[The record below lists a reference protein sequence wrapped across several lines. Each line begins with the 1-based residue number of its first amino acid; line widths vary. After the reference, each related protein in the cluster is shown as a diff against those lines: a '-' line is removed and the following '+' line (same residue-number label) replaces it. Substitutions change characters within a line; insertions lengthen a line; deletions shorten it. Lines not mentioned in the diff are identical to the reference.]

1 MLEGYDEVRTN
12 QVQKKHIL
20 GVVKMQIHWE
30 PHPKQAFALSRQE
43 FEIAFGG
50 SRGGGKSSCLMAWMV
65 DPEYLNNPL
74 YRGLIIRRNYDDL
87 RDYIDRAT
95 QMYKHLD
102 VDVVGNPAE
111 FRFPTGAIIRTGHL
125 MDKQA
130 YQKYQGHEYHKMG
143 IEEATL
149 IADEEDYLKLISS
162 CRSTIGLAPQI
173 FLTCNPG
180 GPGHNWFKERFVANE
195 REKTHYDPVTGRTRI
210 FIPSKIH
217 DNPTLMKEDPGYM
230 EMLKGL
236 PEELRRA
243 WLDGDW
249 DVYYGQY
256 FSQWRYDVHVV
267 EPFKIPSTW
276 YRYRGIDYG
285 YKAPFATA
293 FLAVSP
299 KGDVYLYREY
309 YVAEME
315 LSGHIEALTG
325 MSQGE
330 EFRATL
336 GDPSMWIRNP
346 INTNRS
352 DAVAGS
358 HMAIADLL
366 RKGGINAIKA
376 NNNRL
381 SGWNLLREYLK
392 WDEETPPKFFV
403 FKTCRKF
410 IDTIPMLVHDLRRP
424 EDLDTKGPDHLL
436 DATRYAMMA
445 IGKPE
450 EEEAK
455 PWIQKLMQKFEANK
469 TDVPG
474 LRG

>member
-1 MLEGYDEVRTN
+1 MLT
-12 QVQKKHIL
+12 
-20 GVVKMQIHWE
+20 HWE
-30 PHPKQAFALSRQE
+30 PHPRQAFALARSE

-65 DPEYLNNPL
+65 EPKYLNNPL
-74 YRGLIIRRNYDDL
+74 FRGLIIRRNYDDL

-95 QMYKHLD
+95 QMYKYLD
-102 VDVVGNPAE
+102 VEVVGNPAE

-130 YQKYQGHEYHKMG
+130 YQKYQGHEYQKMG

-162 CRSTIGLAPQI
+162 CRSTIGLTPQI

-180 GPGHNWFKERFVANE
+180 GPGHNWFKKRFVDNP
-195 REKTHYDPVTGRTRI
+195 REKTFYDPVTSRTRI
-210 FIPSKIH
+210 FIPSRIE
-217 DNPTLMKEDPGYM
+217 DNPTLMREDPGYM

-236 PEELRRA
+236 PDELRRA

-267 EPFKIPSTW
+267 EPFRIPSTW
-276 YRYRGIDYG
+276 YKYRGIDYG
-285 YKAPFATA
+285 YKAPLAVSWI
-293 FLAVSP
+293 AVSP
-299 KGDVYLYREY
+299 KKEVYMYRDY
-309 YVAEME
+309 YVSEME
-315 LSGHIEALTG
+315 LSGHMDAINAL
-325 MSQGE
+325 SEGE
-330 EFRATL
+330 DYKATM

-346 INTNRS
+346 QSMNRS
-352 DAVAGS
+352 DGVAGS
-358 HMAIADLL
+358 HMSIADIL
-366 RKGGINAIKA
+366 RKNGINCIKA

-392 WDEETPPKFFV
+392 WDDENPPKFHV
-403 FKTCRKF
+403 FKTCNHF
-410 IDTIPMLVHDLRRP
+410 IETIPMLVHDLRRP
-424 EDLDTKGPDHLL
+424 EDLDTKGPDHLA
-436 DATRYAMMA
+436 DSTRYALMH
-445 IGKPE
+445 IGSPE
-450 EEEAK
+450 ADEEK
-455 PWIQKLMQKFEANK
+455 PWLMKLMQRFEANK
-469 TDVPG
+469 TDSPG

>member
-1 MLEGYDEVRTN
+1 
-12 QVQKKHIL
+12 
-20 GVVKMQIHWE
+20 MQTHWE
-30 PHPKQAFALSRQE
+30 PHPRQAFALARSE

-65 DPEYLNNPL
+65 DPEYLNNPEF
-74 YRGLIIRRNYDDL
+74 RGLIIRRNYDDL

-95 QMYKHLD
+95 QMYKYLD
-102 VDVVGNPAE
+102 VEVVGNPAE

-130 YQKYQGHEYHKMG
+130 YQKYQGHEYQKMG

-149 IADEEDYLKLISS
+149 IGDEEDYLKLISS
-162 CRSTIGLAPQI
+162 CRSTIGLKPQI

-180 GPGHNWFKERFVANE
+180 GPGHNWFKKRFVDNP
-195 REKTHYDPVTGRTRI
+195 REKTFYDPVTNRTRI

-217 DNPTLMKEDPGYM
+217 DNPTLIKEDPGYM

-236 PEELRRA
+236 PDELRRA

-256 FSQWRYDVHVV
+256 FSQWRYDVHVC
-267 EPFKIPSTW
+267 EPFHIPSTW

-285 YKAPFATA
+285 YKSPFAVCWM
-293 FLAVSP
+293 AVSP
-299 KGDVYLYREY
+299 TKDVYLYREY
-309 YVAEME
+309 YVSEME
-315 LSGHIEALTG
+315 LSGHIEAINAL
-325 MSQGE
+325 SDGE
-330 EFRATL
+330 KYRATL

-346 INTNRS
+346 QNMNKS
-352 DAVAGS
+352 DGVAGS
-358 HMAIADLL
+358 HMAIADIL

-392 WDEETPPKFFV
+392 WDDETPPKLHV
-403 FKTCRKF
+403 FKTCYKF
-410 IDTIPMLVHDLRRP
+410 IETIPMLVHDLRRP
-424 EDLDTKGPDHLL
+424 EDLDTKGPDHIA
-436 DATRYAMMA
+436 DATRYALFH
-445 IGKPE
+445 IGNPKE
-450 EEEAK
+450 QDTR
-455 PWIQKLMQKFEANK
+455 PWITKLMAKFEANK